1 MNLKEFKEN
10 IFSDAGRIIRK
21 ITYSFIFKLFLT
33 AFAVFGAATFA
44 VYNLEKDNIVYKIE
58 NGQKVEDSGNSSNLR
73 SVQDVVWWI
82 FVTTST
88 TGYGDFFP
96 KTPIA
101 RVIAVFVMFF
111 GIVLAGV
118 STGNIASYL
127 IEKQLKEGRGLNEL
141 KLKNH
146 FIICGWKREM
156 SEVLENVLEKNKSY
170 RASEIVLINTASP
183 EQIENLKAD
192 KRYADINFV
201 SGDYIDERVLNR
213 ANLKEAKKVLML
225 ADRMVEGSVQEVDS
239 RTVMA
244 ILTIKSISKTVYI
257 AAELLDA
264 KFESYL
270 LSNCDE
276 IILSSEYNRT
286 LIANASA
293 GTGISHVIA
302 ELLNVKSETAINT
315 LELPKEFIGKKY
327 SELSEFLV
335 KKDKSIL
342 IGILENTGNF
352 FTRKKEAIKAAQKT
366 PDISKLVDNLK
377 VVKSLAANLPII
389 NPDSDYI
396 LKPYSRAIIIEG
408 RKKKMSQGNL
418 EKYIISDS
426 NV

>member
-1 MNLKEFKEN
+1 MNFIEFKNDLISGLE
-10 IFSDAGRIIRK
+10 RLIRK
-21 ITYSFIFKLFLT
+21 ALYSFIFKLFLT
-33 AFAVFGAATFA
+33 AFIVFSTVTFA
-44 VYNLEKDNIVYKIE
+44 VYNLEKNNIAYKIE

-73 SVQDVVWWI
+73 TVPDVIWWF

-88 TGYGDFFP
+88 TGYGDFYP
-96 KTPIA
+96 KTNGA
-101 RVIAVFVMFF
+101 RVLAVFVMFF

-127 IEKQLKEGRGLNEL
+127 IEKQLKEGRGLKEL
-141 KLKNH
+141 KIRNH

-156 SEVLENVLEKNKSY
+156 SEVLQHILEKNKTY
-170 RASEIVLINTASP
+170 RSAEIVLINTASP
-183 EQIENLKAD
+183 EQIENIKTD

-244 ILTIKSISKTVYI
+244 VLTIKSISKTVYI
-257 AAELLDA
+257 AAELLDS
-264 KFESYL
+264 KFEGYL
-270 LSNCDE
+270 VSNCDE

-293 GTGISHVIA
+293 GSGISHVVA
-302 ELLNVKSETAINT
+302 ELLNVKSETGINT
-315 LELPKEFIGKKY
+315 VELPKDFIGKQY
-327 SELSEFLV
+327 SELSEYFV

-342 IGILENTGNF
+342 IGMLENTGNF
-352 FTRKKEAIKAAQKT
+352 FTRKKEAIRAAQKT

-377 VVKSLAANLPII
+377 IVKSLAANLPVI
-389 NPDSDYI
+389 NPEPDYI

-408 RKKKMSQGNL
+408 RKKKMQGNL
-418 EKYIISDS
+418 EKYISTDS
-426 NV
+426 HV

>member
-1 MNLKEFKEN
+1 MNLIEFKDN
-10 IFSDAGRIIRK
+10 IFSNAGRIIRK
-21 ITYSFIFKLFLT
+21 FMYSFFFKVFIT
-33 AFAVFGAATFA
+33 AFVVFGAATFA
-44 VYNLEKDNIVYKIE
+44 VYNFEKDNVVYKIE

-73 SVQDVVWWI
+73 SVQDVIWWI

-96 KTPIA
+96 KTSPA
-101 RVIAVFVMFF
+101 RMIAVFVMFF

-141 KLKNH
+141 KLKDH
-146 FIICGWKREM
+146 FIICGWKRGM
-156 SEVLENVLEKNKSY
+156 SEVLENVLQKNKTY
-170 RASEIVLINTASP
+170 RASDIVLINTAPP

-192 KRYADINFV
+192 SRFAGINFV
-201 SGDYIDERVLNR
+201 SGDYIDERILHR
-213 ANLKEAKKVLML
+213 ANLKGAKKVLML

-244 ILTIKSISKTVYI
+244 VLAIKAISKTVYI
-257 AAELLDA
+257 AAELLDS

-270 LSNCDE
+270 VSNCDE

-293 GTGISHVIA
+293 GGGISHVVA

-315 LELPKEFIGKKY
+315 VELPKEFIGKLY
-327 SELSEFLV
+327 SELSEYFL
-335 KKDKSIL
+335 KKDRSLL

-377 VVKSLAANLPII
+377 VVKSLAANLPVL
-389 NPDSDYI
+389 NPESDYV
-396 LKPYSRAIIIEG
+396 LKSYSRAIIIEG
-408 RKKKMSQGNL
+408 RKNKMQ
-418 EKYIISDS
+418 KTDA
-426 NV
+426 V